1 MLQEREMD
9 RDEIVRIS
17 AQVLELTNQLE
28 EINENLKKSQENEK
42 FLTAE
47 LAAVKSGEPKNR
59 RSETEDD
66 DLEDF
71 GDSGGS
77 EYLLGEI
84 EDLKS
89 GSQITEIVIFRT
101 SLIANF
107 DFKACSILHLM
118 IKSWSLHLNILI
130 RNFQI

>member
-42 FLTAE
+42 FLAAE

-107 DFKACSILHLM
+107 DLKACSIL
-118 IKSWSLHLNILI
+118 
-130 RNFQI
+130 QT

>member
-42 FLTAE
+42 FLAAE
-47 LAAVKSGEPKNR
+47 LASVKSGEPKNGR
-59 RSETEDD
+59 GETEDD

-89 GSQITEIVIFRT
+89 GSSKTAILILRK

-107 DFKACSILHLM
+107 NLKVCSIL
-118 IKSWSLHLNILI
+118 
-130 RNFQI
+130 QT